1 MNSTN
6 DLKKLPVE
14 ELIAL
19 LADQSHER
27 HYNDRV
33 FNEFHRRFVS
43 YAYAVARRSM
53 ATKVIFD
60 DYECA
65 IIVNNCLLAIKA
77 KAGVFVG
84 APEGIPEKEKHKRVL
99 GWIAKIIHN
108 GVIQYALNQDK
119 LKKRTI
125 FVENIDD
132 YLNTVT
138 AIAADTV
145 EESLSNANML
155 KLADAI
161 FKIRKD
167 HYEITATYIF
177 WEDENGNIPP
187 EILARLNRK
196 YHLLPKYAGKIV
208 NRTLEKLFKIN
219 QSTDTDKQHEVE
231 TAKGR
236 REKIR
241 GIIKEIPQDDRED
254 FPGNTGTS

>member
-19 LADQSHER
+19 MADQSHER
-27 HYNDRV
+27 HQNDRV

-65 IIVNNCLLAIKA
+65 VIVNNCLLAIHA
-77 KAGVFVG
+77 RAGVFVA
-84 APEGIPEKEKHKRVL
+84 APVGIPEKEKHKRVL
-99 GWIAKIIHN
+99 GWVATIIRN
-108 GVIQYALNQDK
+108 GVTQYAINQDK

-138 AIAADTV
+138 AIADATV
-145 EESLSNANML
+145 EDSPPTANML

-161 FKIRKD
+161 SKIRKD

-177 WEDENGNIPP
+177 WEDENGDIPP
-187 EILARLNRK
+187 DILARMNSK

-208 NRTLEKLFKIN
+208 NRTIEKLFKIN
-219 QSTDTDKQHEVE
+219 PIIDTDPYYEVE

-241 GIIKEIPQDDRED
+241 GIIKEIPQDDWED

>member
-6 DLKKLPVE
+6 DLQKLPVE

-19 LADQSHER
+19 MADQSHESHHNER
-27 HYNDRV
+27 I
-33 FNEFHRRFVS
+33 FNEFHRRFAS
-43 YAYAVARRSM
+43 YAYTVARRSM
-53 ATKVIFD
+53 ATKVVFD

-65 IIVNNCLLAIKA
+65 VIVHNCLLAIRA

-84 APEGIPEKEKHKRVL
+84 AAEGIPEKEKHKRVL
-99 GWIAKIIHN
+99 GWVSTIIHN
-108 GVIQYALNQDK
+108 GVTQYAINQDK

-138 AIAADTV
+138 AVSPATV
-145 EESLSNANML
+145 EESPPTANML

-161 FKIRKD
+161 SKIRKD

-177 WEDENGNIPP
+177 WEDENGDIPP
-187 EILARLNRK
+187 DILARLNAR

-208 NRTLEKLFKIN
+208 NRTIEKLFKIN
-219 QSTDTDKQHEVE
+219 QFTDLDTQYEVE
-231 TAKGR
+231 TAKSR

-241 GIIKEIPQDDRED
+241 GIIKEIPPCDWED